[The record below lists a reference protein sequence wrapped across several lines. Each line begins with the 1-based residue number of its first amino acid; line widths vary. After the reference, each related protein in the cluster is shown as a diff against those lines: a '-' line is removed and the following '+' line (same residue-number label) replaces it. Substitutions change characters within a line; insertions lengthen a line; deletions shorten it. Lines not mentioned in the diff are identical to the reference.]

1 MADRGIGRG
10 LAAILPPPRERE
22 ESLHQLP
29 LNLIDP
35 NSRQPRTRF
44 PDPELRELAASIQAR
59 GVLQPVLVTAV
70 AGGRYELIAGERRL
84 RAARLANLDRIP
96 ALVRSSDDAERLEL
110 ALIENMAREDLNP
123 VEAARACAAL
133 VDELGVS
140 KEEVGRR
147 VGRSRAAISN
157 MVRLLDLPD
166 DVLAMLESGELS
178 EGHGRA
184 ILQVR
189 DRTVQ
194 RTLAREVRERGL
206 SVRETEKIART
217 HGGHGDSADS
227 SSRRRPTLVP
237 ADALEACREIEEALS
252 AAIGREAQVRPTRRG
267 CTIEIA
273 FDDTRDARELLRR
286 LSRPIAA

>member
-1 MADRGIGRG
+1 VAERGIGRG

-22 ESLHQLP
+22 ETLHQIP
-29 LNLIDP
+29 TELIDA
-35 NSRQPRTRF
+35 NRRQPRKSF
-44 PDPELRELAASIQAR
+44 ADESLGELAASIRAR

-84 RAARLANLDRIP
+84 RAARLAGLDRIP
-96 ALVRSSDDAERLEL
+96 ALVRTSEEGERLEL

-123 VEAARACAAL
+123 VETARACAAL
-133 VDELGVS
+133 VDELGLS

-166 DVLAMLESGELS
+166 EVLAMLESGELT

-189 DRTVQ
+189 DRAAQ
-194 RTLAREVRERGL
+194 RSLAREAHRRGL
-206 SVRETEKIART
+206 SVRETEERARA
-217 HGGHGDSADS
+217 HGPSGAKPAAA
-227 SSRRRPTLVP
+227 RPALVA
-237 ADALEACREIEEALS
+237 ADAIEACRQIEELLGGAL
-252 AAIGREAQVRPTRRG
+252 GREVRVRPRRAG
-267 CTIEIA
+267 CTVEIA
-273 FDDTRDARELLRR
+273 FDDPAEARALAHR
-286 LSRPIAA
+286 LAGPLAA

>member
-10 LAAILPPPRERE
+10 LAAILPPPREGE
-22 ESLHQLP
+22 ESLHQIP
-29 LNLIDP
+29 LDLIDA
-35 NSRQPRTRF
+35 NTRQPRTVF
-44 PDPELRELAASIQAR
+44 AEQGLQELAESIRAR
-59 GVLQPVLVTAV
+59 GVLQPVLVTAL

-84 RAARLANLDRIP
+84 RAARLAGLDRIP
-96 ALVRSSDDAERLEL
+96 ALVRPSESGERLEL

-133 VDELGVS
+133 VDELGLS

-147 VGRSRAAISN
+147 LGRSRAAISN

-189 DRTVQ
+189 DRAAQ
-194 RTLAREVRERGL
+194 RSLAREARRRRL
-206 SVRETEKIART
+206 SVRETEKKAR
-217 HGGHGDSADS
+217 DCDALADRS
-227 SSRRRPTLVP
+227 SRPTLVA
-237 ADALEACREIEEALS
+237 ADALEACRQIEELLGKAL
-252 AAIGREAQVRPTRRG
+252 GREIRARPRRG
-267 CTIEIA
+267 GCTVEIA
-273 FDDTRDARELLRR
+273 FDDLGEARALAQR
-286 LSRPIAA
+286 LSRPLAA